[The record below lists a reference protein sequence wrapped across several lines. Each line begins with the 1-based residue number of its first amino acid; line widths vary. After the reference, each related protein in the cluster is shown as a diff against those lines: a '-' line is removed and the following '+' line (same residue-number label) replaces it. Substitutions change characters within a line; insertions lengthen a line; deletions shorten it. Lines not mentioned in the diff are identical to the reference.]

1 MERIGVFC
9 ASSERM
15 APQYYESAEALGHWI
30 GESGKTLVYG
40 GANCGLMESVAR
52 SVKKAGGQVFGVVP
66 RKLVSEGRVSD
77 YIDITFHCNDLSDRK
92 QWLIDESDIMIVLPG
107 SVGTFDEAFC
117 AMASNT
123 FGMHGKKVVFWNID
137 GFYDLLF
144 SFLDTLEGRGVLN
157 KPLSSIMEKV
167 ETLDEIKEICG
178 K

>member
-1 MERIGVFC
+1 M
-9 ASSERM
+9 
-15 APQYYESAEALGHWI
+15 
-30 GESGKTLVYG
+30 
-40 GANCGLMESVAR
+40 
-52 SVKKAGGQVFGVVP
+52 
-66 RKLVSEGRVSD
+66 SEGRVSD

-167 ETLDEIKEICG
+167 ETLDEIKDICG